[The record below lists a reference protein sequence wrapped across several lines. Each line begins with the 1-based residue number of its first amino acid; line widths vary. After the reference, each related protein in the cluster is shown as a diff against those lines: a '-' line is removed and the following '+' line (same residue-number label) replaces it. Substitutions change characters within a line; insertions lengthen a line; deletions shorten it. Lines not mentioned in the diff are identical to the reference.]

1 MRGVPALD
9 HHGKIVKWFGTCTN
23 IDHIK
28 RAEEELLD
36 HREHLEELVAQRTLE
51 LAAAKQAAETA
62 NVAKSAFL
70 ANMSHEIR
78 TPMNAIVGFSHLL
91 RRGDPRPDQA
101 PRLDKIDIAAN
112 HLLGL
117 INDILDLSKIEAGK
131 LELEQTDF
139 ALTSI
144 LDNVSTLISAQAG
157 AKDLSVVVDAGY
169 VPGWLHGDQT
179 RLRQCLLN
187 YAGNAIKFTE
197 RGSITLRARLLEEQ
211 GDQLLL
217 RFEVSDSG
225 IGIEQDKLARLFTDF
240 AQADAS
246 TTRKFGG
253 TGLGLSIT
261 RHLARLMGGAS
272 SVESTPCQG
281 STFWFSARLQRGHGA
296 MSAPDSAPIDGAE
309 RLLRQR
315 GGAKLL
321 LAEDNPINRELAL
334 ELLHGVGLSI
344 DCAETGKEA
353 LDKVST
359 KAYDLILM
367 DVQMPVMDGLAAT
380 RAIRALPGHGDLPIL
395 AMTANAFDEDRH
407 LCQQAGMNDFVAK
420 RVDPDQLYRMLLK
433 WLPQPASATP
443 EPAPAQAAPA
453 SLDETCLR
461 LAQLPGL
468 DIARGLEKI
477 LGNRGR
483 FVRIL
488 GLFVETRAADPEKL
502 ASALAAQDLNTLKHL
517 AHDLKGTAGS
527 IGAMRVAYAAAAL
540 DGAIKAQAPAPQ
552 LAVSGKELIGELE
565 VLLTGLRAVLGES

>member
-272 SVESTPCQG
+272 GVESTPCQG